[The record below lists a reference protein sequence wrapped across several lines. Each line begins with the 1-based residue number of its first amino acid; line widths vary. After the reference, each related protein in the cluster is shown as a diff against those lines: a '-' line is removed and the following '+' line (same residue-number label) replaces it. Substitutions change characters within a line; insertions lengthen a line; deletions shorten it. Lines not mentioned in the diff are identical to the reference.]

1 MNSIFRRLPLL
12 AKLLLIA
19 IVPIL
24 FIVYLTAQLYV
35 EKTRNLAQ
43 IKSYLDRIDQS
54 ATISRLISQLQKE
67 RRYSFDYAL
76 KSEYGDEMYESR
88 GLTDSL
94 LAELEKRQL
103 TTLKDFNR
111 YTFILPLDSI
121 RQKIDRKEFPSGS
134 VMHNYTTAIFRL
146 STLNFPPV
154 SSNEFL
160 KSLDNELT
168 SQKIL
173 SELITYLGIIN
184 ANVYNVL
191 YTREY
196 IIETLAGTKPS
207 YDVFKLYEQEL
218 LVKANKE
225 TLENYRKLKAAPA
238 LNQVL
243 SYIDRLFTTYQLDTT
258 YTSKEWF
265 RLSDEALKS
274 ISAYQVNLLANAEIE
289 INNYYEREEASQE
302 SAIYKFLAV
311 SLLLICL
318 TIYIVWVINKS
329 LNELRNAALQIA
341 EGKTDVKVLPQSNDA
356 IGSLALSINTIDEKN
371 KTLAQEAEKIGK
383 GDFNV
388 SFQPRS
394 DEDVL
399 GNAILNMKES
409 LRTYTNDLKISREE
423 FVTLADFMPQIVWIA
438 DDEGK
443 ITYYNKK
450 WYELTKLK
458 DSGQDQNWIPILHPE
473 DVGRTLTT
481 WYRSLDTGQ
490 PYEMEYRF
498 KVSNDN
504 QYRWFLGRVVPVKD
518 DHGNIIKWFGTAT
531 DIHDQKMH
539 NENLE
544 TLVAERTLD
553 LNRSN
558 EDLQQFAH
566 VASHDLKEPLRKI
579 RTFSNRL
586 EAEFGRI
593 MPEKGKTY
601 IEKIQASSERMSN
614 MIDGILN
621 YSVMNAT
628 EQSEEKI
635 DLAFVLDGIIS
646 DLELLI
652 LQKEAKITY
661 DKLPRI
667 KGSPTLIYQLFYNL
681 VSNSLKF
688 SKADTPCRIHISSRM
703 MNEDELKDYDDIKKA
718 TDYLC
723 IIIED
728 NGIGFNPEYA
738 EKMFNVFTRLNR
750 RDQYEGT
757 GLGLALCKK
766 IVHRHH
772 GLIFAK
778 GEEGKG
784 ASFEIVIPSMN

>member
-94 LAELEKRQL
+94 LAELEKKQL

-111 YTFILPLDSI
+111 YTFIAPLDSV
-121 RQKIDRKEFPSGS
+121 RQKIDQKVFPSGA

-184 ANVYNVL
+184 ANVYNIL

-196 IIETLAGTKPS
+196 IIETLAGTMPS

-238 LNQVL
+238 YSQVL
-243 SYIDRLFTTYQLDTT
+243 SYINRLFKTFQLDTT
-258 YTSKEWF
+258 YTSREWF

-274 ISAYQVNLLANAEIE
+274 ISAYQVNLLANAETE
-289 INNYYEREEASQE
+289 INNYYVREEASQQR
-302 SAIYKFLAV
+302 AIYRFIAV
-311 SLLLICL
+311 SLLLIFL
-318 TIYIVWVINKS
+318 TIYIVWIINKS

-450 WYELTKLK
+450 WYELTNLK
-458 DSGQDQNWIPILHPE
+458 ESGQDQNWIPILHPE

-531 DIHDQKMH
+531 DIHDQKKH

-635 DLAFVLDGIIS
+635 DLGFVLDGIIS

-723 IIIED
+723 IVIED

-784 ASFEIVIPSMN
+784 ASFEIVFPSMN

>member
-1 MNSIFRRLPLL
+1 M

-19 IVPIL
+19 VVPIL
-24 FIVYLTAQLYV
+24 FIVFLTSQLYV
-35 EKTRNLAQ
+35 EKNRNLEQ

-76 KSEYGDEMYESR
+76 KAEYGDEMYESR
-88 GLTDSL
+88 VLTDSL
-94 LAELEKRQL
+94 LKELEKKQL
-103 TTLKDFNR
+103 TTLKDFHR
-111 YTFILPLDSI
+111 YTFISPIDSV
-121 RQKIDRKEFPSGS
+121 RQKIDRKIIHSS
-134 VMHNYTTAIFRL
+134 QVMHNYTTAIFRL

-191 YTREY
+191 YTGDF
-196 IIETLAGTKPS
+196 ILETLAGTKPS

-218 LVKANKE
+218 YVKANKE
-225 TLENYRKLKAAPA
+225 TLENYNKLKAAPA
-238 LNQVL
+238 FNQVM
-243 SYIDRLFTTYQLDTT
+243 SYVDRLFTSYKLDTT
-258 YTSKEWF
+258 YTSREWF
-265 RLSDEALKS
+265 RLSDEALRS
-274 ISAYQVNLLANAEIE
+274 ISDYQVNLLSNAEKE
-289 INNYYEREEASQE
+289 INNYYVKEEASQQR
-302 SAIYKFLAV
+302 AIYRFIAV
-311 SLLLICL
+311 SLLLIFL
-318 TIYIVWVINKS
+318 TIYIVWIINKS

-341 EGKTDVKVLPQSNDA
+341 EGKTGVRVLPQSNDA

-371 KTLAQEAEKIGK
+371 KTLAHEAEKIGK
-383 GDFNV
+383 GNFNV

-450 WYELTKLK
+450 WYELTNLK
-458 DSGQDQNWIPILHPE
+458 ESNQEQNWIPILHPE

-504 QYRWFLGRVVPVKD
+504 KYRWFLGRVVPVKD
-518 DHGNIIKWFGTAT
+518 AHGNIIKWFGTAT
-531 DIHDQKMH
+531 DIHDQKMQ

-544 TLVAERTLD
+544 TIVAERTLD

-586 EAEFGRI
+586 EAEFGKI
-593 MPEKGKTY
+593 MPEKGRTY

-628 EQSEEKI
+628 EQIEEKI
-635 DLAFVLDGIIS
+635 DLGFVLDGIVS

-652 LQKEAKITY
+652 LQKEARIIY
-661 DKLPRI
+661 DNLPRI

-681 VSNSLKF
+681 ISNSLKF
-688 SKADTPCRIHISSRM
+688 SKNDLPCRIHISSRKM
-703 MNEDELKDYDDIKKA
+703 KEDELKDFSDIRKS

-723 IIIED
+723 ITVED

-784 ASFEIVIPSMN
+784 ASFEIVFPSMN

>member
-1 MNSIFRRLPLL
+1 MNRIFRRLPLL

-76 KSEYGDEMYESR
+76 KSEYEDEMYESR
-88 GLTDSL
+88 KMTDSL
-94 LAELEKRQL
+94 LAELGKKQL
-103 TTLKDFNR
+103 STLKEFNR
-111 YTFILPLDSI
+111 YTFIAPLDSI
-121 RQKIDRKEFPSGS
+121 RQKIDRKVFPSS
-134 VMHNYTTAIFRL
+134 AVMHNYTTAIFRL
-146 STLNFPPV
+146 GTLNFPPV

-160 KSLDNELT
+160 QSLDNELT

-184 ANVYNVL
+184 ANVYNIL
-191 YTREY
+191 YTKEY

-238 LNQVL
+238 LSQVF

-258 YTSKEWF
+258 YTSREWF

-274 ISAYQVNLLANAEIE
+274 ISVYQSILLANAEAE
-289 INNYYEREEASQE
+289 INNYYAREEASQE
-302 SAIYKFLAV
+302 RAIYRFIAV
-311 SLLLICL
+311 SLLLIFL
-318 TIYIVWVINKS
+318 TVYVVWIINKS
-329 LNELRNAALQIA
+329 LNELRNAALRIA

-383 GDFNV
+383 GDFNI

-399 GNAILNMKES
+399 GNAILKMKES
-409 LRTYTNDLKISREE
+409 LRTYTNDLKVSREE

-450 WYELTKLK
+450 WYELTNLK
-458 DSGQDQNWIPILHPE
+458 ETGQEQNWIPILHPE

-504 QYRWFLGRVVPVKD
+504 KYRWFLGRVVPVKD
-518 DHGNIIKWFGTAT
+518 NKGNIIKWFGTAT

-544 TLVAERTLD
+544 ILVEERTLD

-586 EAEFGRI
+586 EAEFGKI
-593 MPEKGKTY
+593 MPEKGRTY

-628 EQSEEKI
+628 EQNEEKI
-635 DLAFVLDGIIS
+635 DLGLIMDGIIS

-661 DKLPRI
+661 EKLPGI

-703 MNEDELKDYDDIKKA
+703 MNEEELKVYDDIKKA
-718 TDYLC
+718 TNYLC

-784 ASFEIVIPSMN
+784 ASFEIVFPSMN